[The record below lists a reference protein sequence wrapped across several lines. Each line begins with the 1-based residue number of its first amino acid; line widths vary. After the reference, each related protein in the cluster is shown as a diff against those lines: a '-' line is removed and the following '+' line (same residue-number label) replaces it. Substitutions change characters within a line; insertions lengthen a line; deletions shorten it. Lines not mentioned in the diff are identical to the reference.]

1 MTKIII
7 FVLILLLPQLSKAG
21 GETTVRQT
29 LTYALTTETAVGS
42 GDYTAYYLTA
52 NRHGI
57 LSTDANTFYLRAAMN
72 YNFRRG
78 RWSVDACLDAQVQ
91 TNAYSKYYIQQAYS
105 DLTYSWISLGFGAKE
120 FSPVLRDIRLS
131 SGSTIWSGNSRPI
144 PSVYLITPDFVTIPG
159 TRGWL
164 QFYAE
169 GSFGKLFDDDY
180 KRDRYAIYRVGKSGQ
195 AESFLTTDVWFRPCL
210 LFRRRILQ

>member
-91 TNAYSKYYIQQAYS
+91 TNAYSKYYIQQAYA
-105 DLTYSWISLGFGAKE
+105 DLTYSWISL
-120 FSPVLRDIRLS
+120 
-131 SGSTIWSGNSRPI
+131 
-144 PSVYLITPDFVTIPG
+144 
-159 TRGWL
+159 
-164 QFYAE
+164 
-169 GSFGKLFDDDY
+169 
-180 KRDRYAIYRVGKSGQ
+180 
-195 AESFLTTDVWFRPCL
+195 
-210 LFRRRILQ
+210 

>member
-91 TNAYSKYYIQQAYS
+91 TNAYSKYYIQQAYA

-144 PSVYLITPDFVTIPG
+144 PSVYLITPEFVTQKRTGRIIPHHRRLVSSEE
-159 TRGWL
+159 TASSHQPRQTHRL
-164 QFYAE
+164 
-169 GSFGKLFDDDY
+169 L
-180 KRDRYAIYRVGKSGQ
+180 RR
-195 AESFLTTDVWFRPCL
+195 FRPCL